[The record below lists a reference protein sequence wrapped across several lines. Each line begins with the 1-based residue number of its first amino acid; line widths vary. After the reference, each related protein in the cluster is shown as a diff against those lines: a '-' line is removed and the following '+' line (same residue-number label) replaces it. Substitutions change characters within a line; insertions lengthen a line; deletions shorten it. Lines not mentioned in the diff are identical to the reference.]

1 MIAASEGTLLR
12 LTGGVQL
19 KQRVQHPKV
28 DECRDRE
35 APYWFIRY
43 WHDELLP
50 DGTVKPTRKR
60 HIIGPSR
67 GPRAIGKKQAEIAR
81 DQFLQELNVAPS
93 HCEAAVAAKEAS
105 LVAAIIFGK
114 LAAIWRSDFVDRNI

>member
-1 MIAASEGTLLR
+1 MITASEGNLLR
-12 LTGGVQL
+12 LTGGVRL

-50 DGTVKPTRKR
+50 GGGVKTTRKR

-67 GPRAIGKKQAEIAR
+67 GPQAIGMARKIEIA
-81 DQFLQELNVAPS
+81 
-93 HCEAAVAAKEAS
+93 
-105 LVAAIIFGK
+105 
-114 LAAIWRSDFVDRNI
+114 